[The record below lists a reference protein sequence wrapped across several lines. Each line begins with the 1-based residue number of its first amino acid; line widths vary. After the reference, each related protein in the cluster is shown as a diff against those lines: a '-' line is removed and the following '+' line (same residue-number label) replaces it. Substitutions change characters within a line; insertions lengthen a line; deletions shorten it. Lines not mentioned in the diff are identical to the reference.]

1 MICLTLLR
9 SFSSCKEYRITSLM
23 KKLDHHLQFLVDK
36 GNSPSVSYLLFD
48 KSEIIH
54 SYRSG
59 YSDIIRK
66 GSINENTT
74 YCGFSFTKTFTA
86 LAILQLAEKGKL
98 VLEDHA
104 NNYVNSPYSE
114 PITIKQLLSH
124 SAGVPNPLPLRWVHS
139 PEEHLTFDS
148 KQFFENIF
156 QKNKR
161 LKSAPNEK
169 FKYSNLGYVLLGQII
184 EQVSG
189 LSYEEYIQINI
200 IEPLGMAPGDLGF
213 QIRDHSQHAK
223 GYQKAGTFMNF
234 LLGFLMDKQK
244 YVNQKEGRWYSF
256 KDVVLNGPSHGGLV
270 GKPSSLMRY
279 VQELLK
285 DDCVLIT
292 DDFKQ
297 LLFTENITNSG
308 KKTAMCLSWF
318 KGGLNGNTY
327 FCHAGGGAG
336 YYCEI
341 RIYPER
347 GVGSVIMLN
356 RSGMT
361 DERVLSGFDKFYF
374 ENESQD

>member
-1 MICLTLLR
+1 
-9 SFSSCKEYRITSLM
+9 M

-48 KSEIIH
+48 KNEIIH

-59 YSDIIRK
+59 YSDIIREE
-66 GSINENTT
+66 SINENTT
-74 YCGFSFTKTFTA
+74 YCGFSVTKTFTA

-98 VLEDHA
+98 ALEDHA
-104 NNYVNSPYSE
+104 NNYMNFPYSE

-139 PEEHLTFDS
+139 PEEHLTFDR

-169 FKYSNLGYVLLGQII
+169 YKYSNLGYVHLGQII

-189 LSYEEYIQINI
+189 LSYEEYIRVNI

-213 QIRDHSQHAK
+213 QIRDHRQHAK
-223 GYQKAGTFMNF
+223 GYQKIGTFMNF

-256 KDVVLNGPSHGGLV
+256 RDTVLNGPSHGGLV

-279 VQELLK
+279 IQELLK

-292 DDFKQ
+292 DDFKR

-318 KGGLNGNTY
+318 KGDLNGNSY